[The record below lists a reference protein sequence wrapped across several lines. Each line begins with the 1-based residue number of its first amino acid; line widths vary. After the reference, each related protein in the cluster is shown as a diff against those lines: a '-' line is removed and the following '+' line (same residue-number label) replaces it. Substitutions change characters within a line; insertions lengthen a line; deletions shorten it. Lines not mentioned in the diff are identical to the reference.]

1 MCIYFIIEQ
10 DGEHHMIILASALKK
25 AVYKPKD
32 IANMLG
38 CSVRTIQNY
47 CDENRI
53 ESYRSIKNRRQVDK
67 DKLIEFLK
75 SIDSFVDDSATQRY
89 DIIYARVSTNKQKAD
104 GDLDRQVEKLSAFVV
119 QQNPKNLQ
127 IVKEVGSGLNDNRKQ
142 LLQIIDMVCDNK
154 VNRIFVMHK
163 DRLTRFGFN
172 YLKMIC
178 DKHNA
183 QIVVASDAT
192 EDKSVQDELAEDI
205 VALIHSFSG
214 KLYGLRKTIKQKIEA
229 E

>member
-1 MCIYFIIEQ
+1 
-10 DGEHHMIILASALKK
+10 MIILASTLQKQI
-25 AVYKPKD
+25 YKPKD
-32 IANMLG
+32 IADMLG

-53 ESYRSIKNRRQVDK
+53 ESYRNIKNRRQVDK

-75 SIDSFVDDSATQRY
+75 SIDSFVDDSATQRH
-89 DIIYARVSTNKQKAD
+89 DIIYARVSTNKQKVN

-172 YLKMIC
+172 YLKTIC

-192 EDKSVQDELAEDI
+192 EDKSVQEELAEDI

-214 KLYGLRKTIKQKIEA
+214 KLYGLRRTIKQKIEA